1 MTYNRKS
8 QNKYSKKETKMPE
21 KISIPLS
28 KKYTDPAEIFLDTGI
43 AYKIADEMGDIPPH
57 QLRKI
62 LNVLKEAVAIVK
74 RNPSNFKE
82 ARNKLYYIVPLTAYN
97 AGRNSNIGVLYDFVY
112 EHINEN
118 SIQSKEDIKILDQLF
133 TSIIAYHKCKK
144 SR

>member
-43 AYKIADEMGDIPPH
+43 AFKIADEMGDIPPH

-97 AGRNSNIGVLYDFVY
+97 AGRDSKIGVLYDFVY
-112 EHINEN
+112 EHINEK
-118 SIQSKEDIKILDQLF
+118 SIQSKEDIEILDQLF
-133 TSIIAYHKCKK
+133 TSIIAYHKCNKNH
-144 SR
+144 

>member
-1 MTYNRKS
+1 MNQNRKP
-8 QNKYSKKETKMPE
+8 YKKETKILE

-43 AYKIADEMGDIPPH
+43 AFKIAKDMGDIPPH

-74 RNPSNFKE
+74 RSPSDDKKFKK

-97 AGRNSNIGVLYDFVY
+97 AGRDSKIEVLYDFVY

-118 SIQSKEDIKILDQLF
+118 SIQSKEDIEILDQLF
-133 TSIIAYHKCKK
+133 TSIIAYHKCNKNH
-144 SR
+144 

>member
-8 QNKYSKKETKMPE
+8 QKKETKMPE

-43 AYKIADEMGDIPPH
+43 AYKIADKMGDIPPH

-74 RNPSNFKE
+74 RNPSDDEKFKE

-97 AGRNSNIGVLYDFVY
+97 AGRDSKIGVLYDFVY

-118 SIQSKEDIKILDQLF
+118 SIQSKEDFEILDQLF